1 MRLGFVFAATLGWSG
16 CTGSDPGD
24 DTPLVFRFDFNV
36 GTEGWIGG
44 ISDYPAEQFAQLQ
57 FLAGV
62 QSLPPE
68 LKITGNALYLQ
79 SNNTPDDL
87 FTFLKRRLTAADGI
101 RPGRAYGMRYEIY
114 LTSRSPTG
122 CPGAGGAP
130 GESVYLKAGG
140 SGSEP
145 LPRVDNNNYVR
156 LNVDKGEQSGDG
168 PAASVVSNLA
178 NGIPCELIP
187 DLSNVPYILLKRNHT
202 HPFPVSASD
211 SGELWLLVGHESGFE
226 SLTSVYFLEITVT
239 LVPVAA
245 P

>member
-1 MRLGFVFAATLGWSG
+1 VGFG
-16 CTGSDPGD
+16 CTDGAGPGND
-24 DTPLVFRFDFNV
+24 LPLTFHFDFNE

-44 ISDYPAEQFAQLQ
+44 ISDYPAEQFSQLQ

-101 RPGRAYGMRYEIY
+101 RPGRTYGMRYEVY
-114 LTSRSPTG
+114 LASRSPSG

-140 SGSEP
+140 SEDEP

-156 LNVDKGEQSGDG
+156 LNVDKGEQAGDG

-178 NGIPCELIP
+178 NGIPCDLIS
-187 DLSNVPYILLKRNHT
+187 DLTDVPYILLKRNHT
-202 HPFPVSASD
+202 HPFPVTASAA
-211 SGELWLLVGHESGFE
+211 GELWLLVGHESGFE
-226 SLTSVYFLEITVT
+226 ALTSVYFLEISVT

-245 P
+245 SP